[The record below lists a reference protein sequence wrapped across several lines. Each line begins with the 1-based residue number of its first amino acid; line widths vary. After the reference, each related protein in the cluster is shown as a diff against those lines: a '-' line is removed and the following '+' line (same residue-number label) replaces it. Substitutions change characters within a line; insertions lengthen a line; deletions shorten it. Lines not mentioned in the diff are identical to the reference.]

1 LWEISSFT
9 GEDVHEC
16 KISISLTHPL
26 VGDFKK
32 SCGPISMKFELPAMN
47 VSDFQIKY
55 LKVRER
61 SKTYSRKN
69 FLA

>member
-1 LWEISSFT
+1 LWEISSFA

-16 KISISLTHPL
+16 KISISLTNPL

-61 SKTYSRKN
+61 SKTYSRKKN
-69 FLA
+69 FF